1 MMRIGMMLLKLSYVI
16 LGVIIGWCWVYLL
29 VITFLIFFY
38 GSSGVSVMLR
48 LGVDVTENIVC
59 YIGHYN

>member
-16 LGVIIGWCWVYLL
+16 MGVIIGWCWVYLL
-29 VITFLIFFY
+29 VITFFILFS

-48 LGVDVTENIVC
+48 LGILDI
-59 YIGHYN
+59 IIS

>member
-1 MMRIGMMLLKLSYVI
+1 MRIEMMLLKLSYVI

-29 VITFLIFFY
+29 VITFFILFS

-48 LGVDVTENIVC
+48 LGVDVTEIMVC